1 MDLKIINSLSGAK
14 ASIKK
19 FVKTLPIWDLDLSQ
33 FIEKISLLLIVSIY
47 KNSLFSFSITCKH
60 ASLSNF
66 QLKLFKINMF

>member
-1 MDLKIINSLSGAK
+1 MDLKIINSLSAAK

-47 KNSLFSFSITCKH
+47 KNSLFFF
-60 ASLSNF
+60 LNY
-66 QLKLFKINMF
+66 L